1 MIKPVHAAIG
11 SIFLNSELWGKEMTD
26 TTKYQFSVSALHGI
40 AAVSTARLS
49 EYNVTFDTP
58 QSRMTELPTFH
69 TKLKSSYI

>member
-11 SIFLNSELWGKEMTD
+11 SIFLNSELKEMTD

-49 EYNVTFDTP
+49 E
-58 QSRMTELPTFH
+58 
-69 TKLKSSYI
+69 